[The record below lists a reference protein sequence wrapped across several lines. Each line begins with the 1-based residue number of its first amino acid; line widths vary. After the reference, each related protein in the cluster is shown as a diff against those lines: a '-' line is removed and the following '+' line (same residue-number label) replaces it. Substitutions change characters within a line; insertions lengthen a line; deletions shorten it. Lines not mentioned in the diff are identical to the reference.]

1 MTRINNVDHV
11 LLLLRERLQR
21 LDGKSKSRT
30 EGAAS
35 TARPDAGTPRSLSD
49 ALDRIRALDP
59 DEAGRSLVMAVLTER
74 LGEEM
79 VNDASFQIV
88 VAKVNDILAVDPQL
102 SDLLRSS
109 VEGIRKGD

>member
-21 LDGKSKSRT
+21 LDGKGKT
-30 EGAAS
+30 KAEGTAS
-35 TARPDAGTPRSLSD
+35 TGRADANTRRSLSD

-59 DEAGRSLVMAVLTER
+59 DEAGRALVMAVLTER
-74 LGEEM
+74 FGEEV

-88 VAKVNDILAVDPQL
+88 VAKVNDILAADPQL